1 MNYQVRNE
9 SRIGRR
15 GLLTRKLLP
24 DVNCYR
30 VIRAEDGAI
39 VETYASSEDASA
51 RAAELNSRDQNWS
64 LEDSRREMEENGD
77 GR

>member
-15 GLLTRKLLP
+15 SILTRKSLP

-30 VIRAEDGAI
+30 VIRVEDGTV

-51 RAAELNSRDQNWS
+51 RVAELNRRDKNWS
-64 LEDSRREMEENGD
+64 LEDALGEMEENGD